1 MPDPFEGERVRLRAT
16 VEDDF
21 DAFHRWWSDPDT
33 LTFQTTGPLT
43 FRSREADEEMFRS
56 WMKDTGNALG
66 FSIERVED
74 AVLVG
79 QCSLWG
85 ITPTERCATLGVIFG
100 REYWN
105 QGYGTEA
112 LGLVLTYVFNERNL
126 HRVQLTVN
134 ANNPRA
140 IRAYEKVGF
149 RQEGT
154 AREAF
159 YRDGMWQD
167 NVYMGVLKKEVVK
180 S

>member
-1 MPDPFEGERVRLRAT
+1 MRNPFEGERVRLRAIAE
-16 VEDDF
+16 EDF
-21 DAFHRWWSDPDT
+21 ATFHRWWSDPET
-33 LTFQTTGPLT
+33 LTFQTTGPLML
-43 FRSREADEEMFRS
+43 RSREADEEMFRS
-56 WMKDTGNALG
+56 WAKDTGNALG

-74 AVLVG
+74 GVLVG

-100 REYWN
+100 REFWN

-112 LGLVLTYVFNERNL
+112 LGLLLDYAFNERNL

-134 ANNPRA
+134 ANNPRG

-149 RQEGT
+149 KREGL

-159 YRDGMWQD
+159 FRDGAWQD
-167 NVYMGVLKKEVVK
+167 NVSMGVLKKDRLNR
-180 S
+180 